1 MQCPPQ
7 HGQIVGKASTPHQK
21 GGIFK
26 PPMGPPD
33 VLVYSLVH
41 SRPQSDA
48 KRTGIS
54 KGQRANR
61 QAVIAVDW
69 IGAESAQISG
79 RDSRIYQI
87 SLPRFLIEALDI
99 YSKVKNRSA
108 YIRQQFAQNLQF
120 FCISRLCRGRVKHK
134 PILPAITERVI
145 NHLLN
150 FSIIEPCL
158 LFG

>member
-1 MQCPPQ
+1 MQCPPR

-48 KRTGIS
+48 KGTS

-120 FCISRLCRGRVKHK
+120 FCISRLCRDRVKHK
-134 PILPAITERVI
+134 PILPAITEGVI

>member
-1 MQCPPQ
+1 MPSAYRCNFSP
-7 HGQIVGKASTPHQK
+7 ALT
-21 GGIFK
+21 
-26 PPMGPPD
+26 
-33 VLVYSLVH
+33 
-41 SRPQSDA
+41 
-48 KRTGIS
+48 TGIS
-54 KGQRANR
+54 EGQPANR

-69 IGAESAQISG
+69 IGAESAQISS
-79 RDSRIYQI
+79 RNSRIYQT

-120 FCISRLCRGRVKHK
+120 FCIGQLCRGRVKHK
-134 PILPAITERVI
+134 PILPAITEGVI

>member
-1 MQCPPQ
+1 MQCPPR

-33 VLVYSLVH
+33 VLVYLSSIRGHNLTQ
-41 SRPQSDA
+41 R
-48 KRTGIS
+48 RTGIS

-99 YSKVKNRSA
+99 YSEVQHRSA

-120 FCISRLCRGRVKHK
+120 FCIGQLCRGRVKHK
-134 PILPAITERVI
+134 PILPAITEGVI

>member
-1 MQCPPQ
+1 
-7 HGQIVGKASTPHQK
+7 
-21 GGIFK
+21 
-26 PPMGPPD
+26 MGPPD
-33 VLVYSLVH
+33 VLVYLSSIRGHNLTQ
-41 SRPQSDA
+41 R
-48 KRTGIS
+48 RTGTS

-120 FCISRLCRGRVKHK
+120 FCISRLCRDRVKHK
-134 PILPAITERVI
+134 PILPAITEGVI